1 MESAQDVLP
10 QPWAVPFPEGSQGL
24 VLCRVN
30 QLMSKPCQK
39 ASWFQEAISC
49 TTQGTTA
56 VSYLAWL
63 QGWAQAGDVAWRRD
77 SEAISRS
84 AAMLPRGAGRYQ
96 TPHTMESAGVSF
108 VLRTKESYPIKK
120 QQQSCVILP
129 YIAHIALLCYTK
141 YINIRRKVGGT
152 ERLPECHI
160 MGHACMRSTAKRF
173 SAILN

>member
-1 MESAQDVLP
+1 MCFLSL
-10 QPWAVPFPEGSQGL
+10 GL
-24 VLCRVN
+24 YLFQRAPRALCRGD
-30 QLMSKPCQK
+30 QLMSSDLAKTCQK

-96 TPHTMESAGVSF
+96 TPHTMESTGVSF
-108 VLRTKESYPIKK
+108 VLRTKGEFPIKK

-129 YIAHIALLCYTK
+129 
-141 YINIRRKVGGT
+141 
-152 ERLPECHI
+152 
-160 MGHACMRSTAKRF
+160 ACCDIQNT
-173 SAILN
+173 